1 MRVVL
6 ISILMLSACST
17 EEPQPCLDAF
27 CLPAGAELV
36 GHQQPA
42 DFDLYQVEWHD
53 ARFGIYTGDFPMFE
67 VGSGEKRELASNA
80 NAEIKTDGSQG
91 EILMQLGEQ
100 SPRYLHLTGPCE
112 AVERC
117 ALVAFADAIKTA
129 ERE

>member
-1 MRVVL
+1 
-6 ISILMLSACST
+6 MLSSCGA

-27 CLPAGAELV
+27 CLPADAKLV

-53 ARFGIYTGDFPMFE
+53 ARFGIYAGDFPDFE

-80 NAEIKTDGSQG
+80 DAELKTDGLRGQ
-91 EILMQLGEQ
+91 ILMQVGEQ

-112 AVERC
+112 AKERC